1 MNEITLDWNKY
12 CDLARQVS
20 AEGCVLLKNTGS
32 VLPYKKGTEIAL
44 FGRIQNHYYKSGTG
58 SGGMVNVDKVVTIPE
73 ALKEA
78 GFTLNK
84 KLEDTYT
91 EWEKTNP
98 YEEGYGWGKELWSQ
112 KEMQLTEDFVTQ
124 IAAQTQ
130 TAAIV
135 IGRTAGEDRDN
146 GNKPGSWLLSDEE
159 KQMIKLVRKAFKSVT
174 VIFNTGNIMDMS
186 FIDEYNPD
194 AVILAWQGGMI
205 GAYGLADILSGKVSP
220 SGKLSDT
227 IAKSIED
234 YPSHKNFGDAARN
247 IYEEDIYVGYRYF
260 ETFAK
265 DKVLFPF
272 GFGLS
277 YSTFSLKTNTF
288 NYTGSGEDLKVS
300 FSVDVTNTGKVPAKE
315 TVQVYV
321 QPPQGKL
328 GKPLRNLIAF
338 KKTMELKPAETQTLE
353 FGIDWKTFASFD
365 DTGKTGNKSC
375 FVLEAGEYVFY
386 VGTDVRSAP
395 KATSHELKDLVV
407 TEKLHQALAPV
418 VSFSRFKPQEK
429 NGTISLSNDKV
440 EAVKP
445 YQKAHRLENLP
456 NVKARYKSVRP
467 VTGGKQPT
475 LKDVADGKITLKQ
488 FLSYLTDDDL
498 ACIIRGEGMGSPKV
512 TPGTAAAFGGVSPHL
527 KELGVPCV
535 CCDDGPSG
543 MRLDSGVHAFSLPNG
558 TMIASTFN
566 PELISELYYCTG
578 LEMTYQ
584 KVDVLLGPGMNI
596 HRYPL
601 NGRNFEYFS
610 EDPYLTGI
618 CGGAVIDGLHRAG
631 TFGSMKHFCANN
643 QEFARHEADAVVSE
657 RALREIYLKG
667 YEMCIKNNDAQVIMT
682 TYAPVNSI
690 WTSGNYDLDT
700 LITREEWGFK
710 GFLMTDWWAKIN
722 AEGEE
727 AGHDDFA
734 TMTKAQND
742 VYMVC
747 PDGAKN
753 EHKDNTEESLKNG
766 TIDRAELLRNAENII
781 GFAMKTHAFRRLTG
795 TASNVSII
803 NRKDSEGGESLDN
816 VQYYRVTKDSV
827 ISFDSVLSKKGT
839 THVFGITVDN
849 PGIYNVEIT
858 AKADQGELAQI
869 PVSIFFN
876 GILCATVTW
885 NGTNGKWDSK
895 NMKALLFSKH
905 SVIKLYFAQSGL
917 VIKDIHFT
925 FKEPP
930 RPLTDF

>member
-12 CDLARQVS
+12 CELARKVS

-73 ALKEA
+73 ALTES
-78 GFTLNK
+78 GFVLNK
-84 KLEDTYT
+84 ELTATYT

-98 YEEGYGWGKELWSQ
+98 YEEGFGWGKDPWCQ
-112 KEMQLTEDFVTQ
+112 KEMPLTEDFVAQ
-124 IAAQTQ
+124 IAEQTQ

-146 GNKPGSWLLSDEE
+146 SNKPGSWLLSDEE
-159 KQMIKLVRKAFKSVT
+159 KQMIKLVRKAFKYVT
-174 VIFNTGNIMDMS
+174 VIFNTGNITDMS
-186 FIDEYNPD
+186 FIAEYDPD

-205 GAYGLADILSGKVSP
+205 GALGLADILSGTVSP

-234 YPSHKNFGDAARN
+234 YPSHKNFGNVAQN
-247 IYEEDIYVGYRYF
+247 IYEEDVYIGYRYF

-277 YSTFSLKTNTF
+277 YSTFSIKPGKF
-288 NYTGSGEDLKVS
+288 DFTGTKENLKVS
-300 FSVDVTNTGKVPAKE
+300 FSVEVTNTGKVPAKE
-315 TVQVYV
+315 TVQIYI

-338 KKTMELKPAETQTLE
+338 QKTEELKPAQTQTLK
-353 FGIDWKTFASFD
+353 FSIDWKTFASFD
-365 DTGKTGNKSC
+365 DTGITGNKSC
-375 FVLEAGEYVFY
+375 FVLEAGEYAFY
-386 VGTDVRSAP
+386 VGTDVRSAQ
-395 KATSHELKDLVV
+395 KAGNHELKELIV

-418 VSFSRFKPQEK
+418 VSFSRFKPLEK
-429 NGTISLSNDKV
+429 NGTICLSQDKI

-445 YQKAHRLENLP
+445 YQKAHRLQNLP
-456 NVKARYKSVRP
+456 KVKAEYDCVKP
-467 VTGGKQPT
+467 VQGGNVQ
-475 LKDVADGKITLKQ
+475 LKDVADGKLTLKQ

-527 KELGVPCV
+527 KELGIPCV

-558 TMIASTFN
+558 TMLACSFN
-566 PELISELYYCTG
+566 PALISELYYCTG

-596 HRYPL
+596 HRHPL

-618 CGGAVIDGLHRAG
+618 CGGAMISGLHRAG
-631 TFGSMKHFCANN
+631 TYGSLKHFCANN
-643 QEFARHEADAVVSE
+643 QEFARHEADAVISE

-667 YEMCIKNNDAQVIMT
+667 YEMCIKNNGAKVIMT
-682 TYAPVNSI
+682 TYAPVNGI

-722 AEGEE
+722 AEGEP
-727 AGHDDFA
+727 AGHNDFA
-734 TMTKAQND
+734 TMAKAQND

-747 PDGAKN
+747 PDSAKN
-753 EHKDNTEESLKNG
+753 EHKDNTAESLKNG
-766 TIDRAELLRNAENII
+766 TLDRAELLRNAENII
-781 GFAMKTHAFRRLTG
+781 GFALNTNAFRSIAG
-795 TASNVSII
+795 TVNKVNII
-803 NRKDSEGGESLDN
+803 NRQDSSGGESLDN
-816 VQYYRVTKDSV
+816 VQYYRITKDSL
-827 ISFDSVLSKKGT
+827 IPFDTVQTKKGT
-839 THVFGITVDN
+839 THVFGVTVDEL
-849 PGIYNVEIT
+849 GIYNVEIT

-869 PVSIFFN
+869 PVSVFFN
-876 GILCATVTW
+876 GILCATLTW
-885 NGTNGKWDSK
+885 NGTNGRWESK

-917 VIKDIHFT
+917 EIKDIQFT

-930 RPLTDF
+930 RPLTEF